1 MTTCL
6 RPLEKND
13 YYKNYMNLIN
23 TFTRT
28 PLHTTYEQFIT
39 QFDKI
44 CNQNIR
50 VVVIELDNVIIATG
64 SLIIESKLHNN
75 FKNMGHIED
84 VVVDPYFRHQSYG
97 TTIIDELIKIGTQN
111 NCYKIILNCNSD
123 YTKFYKSK
131 GFTIKGIE
139 MCMYI

>member
-1 MTTCL
+1 MIRL
-6 RPLEKND
+6 LEKND

-23 TFTRT
+23 CFTRD
-28 PLHTTYEQFIT
+28 PIPITYEQFTT

-44 CNQNIR
+44 RNQNIH
-50 VVVIELDNVIIATG
+50 VIVIELNNKIIATG

-75 FKNMGHIED
+75 LKNMGHIED
-84 VVVDPYFRHQSYG
+84 VVVDPYFRQQSYG
-97 TTIIDELIKIGTQN
+97 TTIIDELIKIGRSN